1 MEKFKKSKWLDLSIF
16 SVQITYLSSIIII
29 AVIVS
34 IIKPITIYIDLGI
47 ILLTASFAIYTCI
60 KEVKSRKYRI
70 NELSKSVDI
79 VLKESLDF
87 LELPMAM
94 LTSPTQIIWQNN
106 KAKHILPKEFIHD
119 TALKLE
125 KQNIKNDALISA
137 SDIGNGEF
145 YSAIGNH
152 IRFDNFDCTLITFL
166 NKTDEYNLKDVIESS
181 RISIGIIFIDNY
193 DETMQGLDE
202 INKAEITSMIE
213 KELRQWVIDNHG
225 VITKIEKDRFVIFV
239 EKQYVEQME
248 RESFSILEKV
258 KGISDSTKLPITIS
272 IGLSYSESNLDERYN
287 ASSSALDIALGRGGD
302 QVVVKKDKKFDF
314 YGGSNIGLEKTSRVR
329 ARTIAQ
335 ALKEVMQKSD
345 KVYIMGHKNTDIDC
359 IGAAIGVYKIAKSL
373 DKEVNIVIDS
383 KCNSSTKSVIDK
395 IKVQEEYADVFVN
408 QNDLKKQDTSNAILI
423 VVDTHKKSYVVY
435 PDFIDEFEKIVVI
448 DHHRRGPE
456 FIENALLTYHE
467 IYASSASE
475 LVTELLIYLEDI
487 ELTSI
492 EAECLYAGIVVDTK
506 NFMFKTGVRTFEV
519 AAYLKRYGIDLAEVK
534 QLFQSDFETYVA
546 RVEIVKNAEII
557 KDQIAVSVSE
567 EEYHDMPI
575 IAAQAADELL
585 SISGVL
591 ASFVLCKVDDV
602 VMISGRSMGDIN
614 VQAILETVGGGGHLT
629 FAGAQIAGITLEE
642 AKQKLLASID
652 EYYGRE

>member
-456 FIENALLTYHE
+456 FIENAILTYHE